1 MPKKVMV
8 IDDEQ
13 DIQMYL
19 MAALEDEGYET
30 CSTEPGASVES
41 VLDAEKPDLIVL
53 DIMMPRRSGISIYK
67 RMRATSAYRH
77 IPIMLISGMSN
88 TKDFMPDGF
97 RELVQDDD
105 IPLPD
110 AFVEK
115 PVKIPSFLEV
125 VGSLLKD

>member
-1 MPKKVMV
+1 
-8 IDDEQ
+8 
-13 DIQMYL
+13 
-19 MAALEDEGYET
+19 
-30 CSTEPGASVES
+30 
-41 VLDAEKPDLIVL
+41 
-53 DIMMPRRSGISIYK
+53 
-67 RMRATSAYRH
+67 
-77 IPIMLISGMSN
+77 MLISGMSN